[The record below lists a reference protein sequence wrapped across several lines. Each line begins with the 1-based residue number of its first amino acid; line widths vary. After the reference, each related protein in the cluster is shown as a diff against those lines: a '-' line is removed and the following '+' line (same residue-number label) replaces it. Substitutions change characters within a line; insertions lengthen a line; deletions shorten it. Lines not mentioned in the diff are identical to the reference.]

1 MGRLSGHQYC
11 LPIETMPN
19 LLFVNKS
26 LLQKE
31 GIDVP
36 STGYT
41 FEDLYRICVQVTKD
55 TDGDGVVDQF
65 GIYKYGWLDAAV
77 SAGAKLFSD
86 DGRSCNFNSEELKE
100 AIALMQQLTALNQ
113 GQTVTQEDFDDGRV
127 AFMPLSLAEYRTYK
141 SYPYKI
147 KKYSSFQWDCIEMPR
162 GGGGENQSRVDSLLA
177 GISSRSRHPDLAWAF
192 LKFLSSD
199 EALQTE
205 FFHTMPTV
213 PVLKKVLEADDAS
226 DVLRGGNDEAG
237 SLDSALVS
245 DVIENGRS
253 EPVFEAYQSAMAL
266 ADAELKQLYGA
277 QDADLDVELRSVQQ
291 KVRNAL
297 TQYGTDS

>member
-1 MGRLSGHQYC
+1 
-11 LPIETMPN
+11 
-19 LLFVNKS
+19 
-26 LLQKE
+26 
-31 GIDVP
+31 
-36 STGYT
+36 
-41 FEDLYRICVQVTKD
+41 
-55 TDGDGVVDQF
+55 
-65 GIYKYGWLDAAV
+65 
-77 SAGAKLFSD
+77 
-86 DGRSCNFNSEELKE
+86 
-100 AIALMQQLTALNQ
+100 
-113 GQTVTQEDFDDGRV
+113 
-127 AFMPLSLAEYRTYK
+127 
-141 SYPYKI
+141 
-147 KKYSSFQWDCIEMPR
+147 MPR
-162 GGGGENQSRVDSLLA
+162 EGGGENQSRVDSLLA

-192 LKFLSSD
+192 LKYLSSD

-297 TQYGTDS
+297 THYGTDS